1 MSTNLTQDEGEVSR
15 VALEESLAVTL
26 TAIVLSVLAIVSNS
40 LLVYVVVRTST
51 LHTSTN
57 FFIASLSVAEFLTGL
72 FVIPFA
78 GATVTSGGWAFSPG
92 LCCFTAAMGVLGP
105 CAAAF
110 SLVVVSA
117 DRCVAISKPLQY
129 ATLVTKRSTVVVIV
143 VVWVLSLM
151 MALLPL
157 SKWGSYAYSDKF
169 RMCVMRSTPSLGAS
183 SGSDED
189 GSQVLSKEILS
200 TFIPAGL
207 VVILVLLTVK
217 RIRGQRRVFAF
228 VPVPV
233 AATSLPPG
241 SISSKHYRTKAMRSL
256 LLISIAFVFFCVP
269 IAVAKVMC
277 QRASVCLVSPVV
289 LRVLVW
295 LSFLCCVINPLII
308 MTLNRKF
315 RATLRAL
322 FCCGRCT
329 MLRPGAGGDKE
340 PFTITSG
347 LQAILEATLVVNM
360 IHGTGRPAESR
371 RRHVIITQS
380 TRAEMPTNVFVRRM
394 GMVTLRKTRS
404 SPECHIAG
412 IAEER

>member
-78 GATVTSGGWAFSPG
+78 GPRSRPGAGPSPRG
-92 LCCFTAAMGVLGP
+92 SAAFTAAMGVLGP

-308 MTLNRKF
+308 MTLKPQVSRH
-315 RATLRAL
+315 APRAL
-322 FCCGRCT
+322 L
-329 MLRPGAGGDKE
+329 LRQVHDVEAGSWRRQG
-340 PFTITSG
+340 TVHHYVRTSG
-347 LQAILEATLVVNM
+347 YSRGHARRQHDPRDREARGKPKAPRDHHAIDTRRDAHECVRAQDG
-360 IHGTGRPAESR
+360 HGD
-371 RRHVIITQS
+371 
-380 TRAEMPTNVFVRRM
+380 
-394 GMVTLRKTRS
+394 
-404 SPECHIAG
+404 
-412 IAEER
+412 IAEDTVLPRVPHSRDS